1 MTIDRPHTTLITG
14 GCRSGKSGAALE
26 LARRHNGSRRLFLA
40 TCVPADA
47 EMKAR
52 VERHQAERG
61 PQWRTL
67 EEPLRLSE
75 AIRDQ
80 GTSVDLILVDCLT
93 LWISNLMAEGL
104 TDEAILQSVAGLTE
118 VIQTPPCALIFV
130 TNEVGSGIVPENAL
144 ARRFRDLCGWTN
156 QRVAQVCRIV
166 ILTVAGI
173 PVAIKPAPS
182 PAAME

>member
-1 MTIDRPHTTLITG
+1 
-14 GCRSGKSGAALE
+14 
-26 LARRHNGSRRLFLA
+26 
-40 TCVPADA
+40 
-47 EMKAR
+47 
-52 VERHQAERG
+52 
-61 PQWRTL
+61 
-67 EEPLRLSE
+67 
-75 AIRDQ
+75 
-80 GTSVDLILVDCLT
+80 LT